1 MWCDAG
7 SEAVWTFAMRTFF
20 RVLWFL
26 APILVMLGCVFVA
39 FYALV
44 EMRMNRWDRRVGE
57 RFDVPAF
64 VLAAASRPGVR

>member
-1 MWCDAG
+1 MLHN
-7 SEAVWTFAMRTFF
+7 EAVRNFAMKTFF

-44 EMRMNRWDRRVGE
+44 EMRMNRWDRRM
-57 RFDVPAF
+57 D
-64 VLAAASRPGVR
+64 

>member
-1 MWCDAG
+1 MLHN
-7 SEAVWTFAMRTFF
+7 EAVRNFAMKTFF

-44 EMRMNRWDRRVGE
+44 EMRMNRWDRRMGE
-57 RFDVPAF
+57 RSDVPAL
-64 VLAAASRPGVR
+64 VLAGASRPGVH